1 MFSDRQLVQRIAVY
15 LKERRV
21 EAGLTQKAVAE
32 HFGYTTGQ
40 FVSNWE
46 RGLVMPPLS
55 TVKELARLYRLDI
68 NDVVT
73 VFCQETNRVI
83 KEELLFGK
91 SENSVAN
98 TANGFQLEAKRQ
110 DLLANS

>member
-55 TVKELARLYRLDI
+55 TV
-68 NDVVT
+68 
-73 VFCQETNRVI
+73 
-83 KEELLFGK
+83 
-91 SENSVAN
+91 
-98 TANGFQLEAKRQ
+98 
-110 DLLANS
+110 